1 MGCAYGR
8 DHVSEEEV
16 TIQRE
21 EDRLSLSKQP
31 IEKVLAAFE
40 AAGSGVYL
48 AMPEYTRLKREL
60 ALSRLTALQNELF
73 QQFQREEGYD
83 RNLLLL
89 LAILLSQGSTQAKAK
104 ALFDLYKDNEDIR
117 QTDAQRMVE
126 DMVTIAV
133 SRTTILVEM
142 TETLKAYLK
151 RLDDRRTQAC
161 SDILK
166 LLTSQRELT
175 SEAEFLTTFDTLET
189 SKLLTCKGI
198 RSFILGKTQDKLH

>member
-8 DHVSEEEV
+8 DHVSEEEGA
-16 TIQRE
+16 IQRE
-21 EDRLSLSKQP
+21 EESLSLSKQP

-73 QQFQREEGYD
+73 QQFQKEEGYD
-83 RNLLLL
+83 RSLLLL
-89 LAILLSQGSTQAKAK
+89 LAILLCTGNPKAKAK
-104 ALFDLYKDNEDIR
+104 AIFDLYKNSEGLR

-133 SRTTILVEM
+133 SRTTILVE
-142 TETLKAYLK
+142 TTAILKAYLK
-151 RLDDRRTQAC
+151 RLDDRRSQAC
-161 SDILK
+161 SDLLK
-166 LLTSQRELT
+166 LLTAERELT
-175 SEAEFLTTFDTLET
+175 SESEFLTTFDSMES

-198 RSFILGKTQDKLH
+198 RSFVSGKMQDKLH

>member
-16 TIQRE
+16 TIQKE

-40 AAGSGVYL
+40 AAGSGVYF

-89 LAILLSQGSTQAKAK
+89 LAILLSQGSAKAKAK
-104 ALFDLYKDNEDIR
+104 ALFDLYKNSEGLR

-133 SRTTILVEM
+133 SRTTILVEV
-142 TETLKAYLK
+142 TEILKAYLK

-166 LLTSQRELT
+166 LLTAQRELT
-175 SEAEFLTTFDTLET
+175 SEAEFLTAFDSLET

-198 RSFILGKTQDKLH
+198 RSFVSGKTQDKQH